1 MKTFIQLQSEVDELT
16 EFRFID
22 KAQRKKM
29 KIRMQRL
36 AKSGAFQAKKARAM
50 KRMPDAGKLMVLAKK
65 AAKKVI
71 LKKFYP
77 KYAEMSM
84 MAKVKIDQQ
93 IATKYGAMIDKMAKK
108 QLPKIR
114 KAAQLRVKAAKEKK
128 NRCVNSQISQ
138 KPKVRLY
145 SHLVDSIHLPLV
157 MKN

>member
-1 MKTFIQLQSEVDELT
+1 MKKFTELQSEVDELT

-50 KRMPDAGKLMVLAKK
+50 KRMPDAAKIMVLAKK

-77 KYAEMSM
+77 KYAQMSM
-84 MAKVKIDQQ
+84 MAKIKIDQK
-93 IATKYGAMIDKMAKK
+93 IATKYGAMIDKIARK
-108 QLPKIR
+108 QIPKVK
-114 KAAQLRVKAAKEKK
+114 KAALARVKAAKEKK
-128 NRCVNSQISQ
+128 
-138 KPKVRLY
+138 P
-145 SHLVDSIHLPLV
+145 DA
-157 MKN
+157 

>member
-36 AKSGAFQAKKARAM
+36 AKSGAFQAKKARAL
-50 KRMPDAGKLMVLAKK
+50 KRMPDAAKIMVLAKK

-77 KYAEMSM
+77 KYSEMSM
-84 MAKVKIDQQ
+84 QAKVRIDQQ
-93 IATKYGAMIDKMAKK
+93 IATKYGAMIDKIAKK
-108 QLPKIR
+108 QIPKVK
-114 KAAQLRVKAAKEKK
+114 KAAMARVKAAKEKQ
-128 NRCVNSQISQ
+128 RE
-138 KPKVRLY
+138 
-145 SHLVDSIHLPLV
+145 DA
-157 MKN
+157 

>member
-1 MKTFIQLQSEVDELT
+1 MKKFKELQSEVDELT

-36 AKSGAFQAKKARAM
+36 AKSGAFQAKKARAL
-50 KRMPDAGKLMVLAKK
+50 KRMPDAAKIMVLAKK

-84 MAKVKIDQQ
+84 QAKVRIDQQ
-93 IATKYGAMIDKMAKK
+93 IATKYGAMIDKIAKK
-108 QLPKIR
+108 QIPKVK
-114 KAAQLRVKAAKEKK
+114 KAAMARVKAAKEKQ
-128 NRCVNSQISQ
+128 RE
-138 KPKVRLY
+138 
-145 SHLVDSIHLPLV
+145 DA
-157 MKN
+157 

>member
-50 KRMPDAGKLMVLAKK
+50 KRMPDAAKIMVLARK

-84 MAKVKIDQQ
+84 QAKIKIDQI
-93 IATKYGAMIDKMAKK
+93 IATKYGAMIDKIAKR
-108 QLPKIR
+108 QIPKIKVAA
-114 KAAQLRVKAAKEKK
+114 KARVKAAKE
-128 NRCVNSQISQ
+128 RA
-138 KPKVRLY
+138 RT
-145 SHLVDSIHLPLV
+145 DA
-157 MKN
+157 

>member
-1 MKTFIQLQSEVDELT
+1 MKTLTQLQTEVDELT

-50 KRMPDAGKLMVLAKK
+50 KRMPDAAKIMVLAKK

-84 MAKVKIDQQ
+84 QAKIKIDQI
-93 IATKYGAMIDKMAKK
+93 IATKYGAMIDKIAKR
-108 QLPKIR
+108 QIPKIKVAA
-114 KAAQLRVKAAKEKK
+114 KARVKAAKE
-128 NRCVNSQISQ
+128 RA
-138 KPKVRLY
+138 RT
-145 SHLVDSIHLPLV
+145 DA
-157 MKN
+157 

>member
-50 KRMPDAGKLMVLAKK
+50 KRMPDAAKIMVLARK

-84 MAKVKIDQQ
+84 MAKVKVDQI
-93 IATKYGAMIDKMAKK
+93 IATKYGAMIDKIARK
-108 QLPKIR
+108 QIPKVK
-114 KAAQLRVKAAKEKK
+114 KAALARVKAAKEKK
-128 NRCVNSQISQ
+128 
-138 KPKVRLY
+138 P
-145 SHLVDSIHLPLV
+145 DA
-157 MKN
+157 

>member
-1 MKTFIQLQSEVDELT
+1 MKTLKELQSEVDELT

-36 AKSGAFQAKKARAM
+36 AKSGAFQAKKARAL
-50 KRMPDAGKLMVLAKK
+50 KRMPDAAKIMVLAKK

-84 MAKVKIDQQ
+84 MAKVKVDQI
-93 IATKYGAMIDKMAKK
+93 IATKYGAMIDKMARK
-108 QLPKIR
+108 QIPKIK
-114 KAAQLRVKAAKEKK
+114 KAALARVKAAKE
-128 NRCVNSQISQ
+128 RARQ
-138 KPKVRLY
+138 
-145 SHLVDSIHLPLV
+145 DA
-157 MKN
+157 

>member
-50 KRMPDAGKLMVLAKK
+50 KRMPDAAKIMVLARK

-84 MAKVKIDQQ
+84 MAKVKVDQI
-93 IATKYGAMIDKMAKK
+93 IATKYGAIIDKMSRK
-108 QLPKIR
+108 QIPKIK
-114 KAAQLRVKAAKEKK
+114 KAALARVKAAKE
-128 NRCVNSQISQ
+128 RARQ
-138 KPKVRLY
+138 
-145 SHLVDSIHLPLV
+145 DA
-157 MKN
+157 